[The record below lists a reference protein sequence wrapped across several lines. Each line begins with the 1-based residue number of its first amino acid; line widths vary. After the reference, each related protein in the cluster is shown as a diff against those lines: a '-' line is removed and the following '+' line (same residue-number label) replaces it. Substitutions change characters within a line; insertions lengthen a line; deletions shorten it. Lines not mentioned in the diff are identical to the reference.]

1 MNGAVLRMIAHSP
14 PLLPSA
20 FPCFNY
26 HVVWLFRV
34 VQSMLIVVVC
44 HLFPIRERNE
54 CKIDEC
60 ESNQKYKRTCSLP
73 FCVRLRF
80 VPTVSDLLVNL
91 DASCDLLCAHLHLP
105 VRCLLLPF
113 PPHIIPLLLI
123 FAPWRKKKVRYENKY
138 NLHSCRLYCHRKF
151 FMCCHSA

>member
-44 HLFPIRERNE
+44 HLFPIHERNE

-60 ESNQKYKRTCSLP
+60 VSNQKYKRTCGLP

-80 VPTVSDLLVNL
+80 VPTVSDLLVNHWCIL
-91 DASCDLLCAHLHLP
+91 RFVMRSPWLTCKM
-105 VRCLLLPF
+105 PF
-113 PPHIIPLLLI
+113 AAFPSPHHHISLI
-123 FAPWRKKKVRYENKY
+123 FAPWRKNKFVHWSPCEP
-138 NLHSCRLYCHRKF
+138 LMRLAICYALTF
-151 FMCCHSA
+151 TYL